1 MGFSKYINI
10 RQILPIA
17 LSLIW
22 VTTAFLSNSNTD
34 DLLYIGLYEL
44 DPPQETNCE
53 TRADA
58 VINGYNDVLVVGGA
72 SKSKWLTSQETE
84 SGCHT
89 DFVPY
94 VHYMDNV
101 YDAAPKVV
109 WTKSFTD
116 SRFDTVYDLHFPFD
130 KDEAES
136 VVSTAI
142 FVVLRAKNTAAD
154 SHVILCLDKT
164 G

>member
-1 MGFSKYINI
+1 MII
-10 RQILPIA
+10 
-17 LSLIW
+17 SLRWNNYMI
-22 VTTAFLSNSNTD
+22 VAFLISATTATMTNFPTD
-34 DLLYIGLYEL
+34 DPLYIGLYEL

-89 DFVPY
+89 DFVPF
-94 VHYMDNV
+94 VHYMENV
-101 YDAAPKVV
+101 FDPATKVT
-109 WTKSFTD
+109 WTKKFTD
-116 SRFDTVYDLHFPFD
+116 SRFDTVYDLHFPLD
-130 KDEAES
+130 QDSADS
-136 VVSTAI
+136 LVSTVM
-142 FVVLRAKNTAAD
+142 FVVLRAKDTGTN